1 VPQVLTA
8 NRLSDGA
15 VVYLTAEGGWAERL
29 AAAQIVG
36 DPVFAEAEGKRAQE
50 QRLVV
55 GAYLMD
61 VKGDGAA
68 LAPVKMREI
77 IRAAGPSVRLDLGK
91 QAEA

>member
-1 VPQVLTA
+1 MPQILTA

-15 VVYLTAEGGWAERL
+15 VVYRTAEGGWAERL
-29 AAAQIVG
+29 TAAQIV
-36 DPVFAEAEGKRAQE
+36 DDVPRAEAEGKQAQDA
-50 QRLVV
+50 RIVV

-77 IRAAGPSVRLDLGK
+77 IRAAGPSVRPDLGK